1 MPRFKNSSVE
11 LPPVTEHSDG
21 SRSRSWESI
30 QAGLLM
36 DLRDELQANN
46 ALQRE
51 TVRLLNRI
59 DRRLRQVAPLRSS
72 NKT

>member
-11 LPPVTEHSDG
+11 LPPVTKHGDG
-21 SRSRSWESI
+21 TTSRSWESI
-30 QAGLLM
+30 QTGLLM
-36 DLRDELQANN
+36 DPRDELQANN

-59 DRRLRQVAPLRSS
+59 DRRLRQVAPLR
-72 NKT
+72 KGTR